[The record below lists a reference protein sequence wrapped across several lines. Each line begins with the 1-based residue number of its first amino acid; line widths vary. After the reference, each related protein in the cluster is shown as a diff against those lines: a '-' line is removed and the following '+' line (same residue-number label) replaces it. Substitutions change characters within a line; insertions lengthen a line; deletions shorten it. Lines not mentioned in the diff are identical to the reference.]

1 MSRKVCCEVSSNISL
16 FNLVSKDFCSLL
28 GYFSNLH
35 PSERILRNII
45 SVLRKSV
52 NEIWIGLLY
61 FWNHSYWNWN
71 KIQTT
76 FLGHK
81 KYKQSLLQ
89 KQDTNKVCCK
99 NKIQTKF
106 VAKYKIQAKFVAKTK
121 SKQSLWQIQ
130 NTEIQVAKLD
140 WEEHRTMC
148 IEKCADILGKL
159 LPHPC
164 LKCPRFSKTKLVEVM
179 FMVNYKCGVENCE
192 SLFKLS
198 KVLKKNGWLRWCSW

>member
-45 SVLRKSV
+45 SVLRMSV
-52 NEIWIGLLY
+52 NETWIGLLY
-61 FWNHSYWNWN
+61 FWNHSCWNWN
-71 KIQTT
+71 KIQTK
-76 FLGHK
+76 FLGNT

-106 VAKYKIQAKFVAKTK
+106 VAKYKNKHSLLQKQSTKKIGGK
-121 SKQSLWQIQ
+121 SKIQ
-130 NTEIQVAKLD
+130 KFRLQNWTGRSIVQRA
-140 WEEHRTMC
+140 
-148 IEKCADILGKL
+148 
-159 LPHPC
+159 
-164 LKCPRFSKTKLVEVM
+164 SK
-179 FMVNYKCGVENCE
+179 NAPI
-192 SLFKLS
+192 
-198 KVLKKNGWLRWCSW
+198 SWGSFFPIPV

>member
-16 FNLVSKDFCSLL
+16 SNLVSKDVCSLL
-28 GYFSNLH
+28 GYSYDLH

-45 SVLRKSV
+45 SVLRMSV
-52 NEIWIGLLY
+52 NETWIGLLY
-61 FWNHSYWNWN
+61 FLNHSYWNWN

-121 SKQSLWQIQ
+121 F
-130 NTEIQVAKLD
+130 VANPKYRNSGCKTGLGGASYNV
-140 WEEHRTMC
+140 HRKMRRY
-148 IEKCADILGKL
+148 LGEASS
-159 LPHPC
+159 P
-164 LKCPRFSKTKLVEVM
+164 
-179 FMVNYKCGVENCE
+179 
-192 SLFKLS
+192 SLFKMS
-198 KVLKKNGWLRWCSW
+198 QVLKNKIGWGDVYGKL

>member
-1 MSRKVCCEVSSNISL
+1 MRPELACSIS
-16 FNLVSKDFCSLL
+16 
-28 GYFSNLH
+28 GI
-35 PSERILRNII
+35 ILAGT
-45 SVLRKSV
+45 
-52 NEIWIGLLY
+52 E
-61 FWNHSYWNWN
+61 
-71 KIQTT
+71 T
-76 FLGHK
+76 
-81 KYKQSLLQ
+81 KYKQSFLEIQ
-89 KQDTNKVCCK
+89 NTNKVCCK

-106 VAKYKIQAKFVAKTK
+106 VAKTRY
-121 SKQSLWQIQ
+121 KQSLLQKQNTIKVRGKIQNTNIVCCKKNLWQIK

-198 KVLKKNGWLRWCSW
+198 KVLKKNGWLR